1 VRFTSFFSGVDTMLR
16 LTLTGFLCVCLSNS
30 IQAGSIPYHSPGR
43 AIEAG
48 SAATFTSTGENV
60 VTYFAGSSAAFSS
73 EIGLRANG
81 FLVGAYALP
90 NHGSPV
96 GASFD
101 FGPIPAGQSLVFE
114 LRVISAGYSVYSD
127 PNFNVSGLNHVYST
141 HYSPST
147 ISSIPV
153 SGVYIGFEDLLHL
166 GDKDY
171 DDHQFVFTNVART
184 GPDPG
189 PTLPTTT
196 PEPASAVL
204 LATGLLGFAG
214 VMWQRRRLT
223 APPRNQHSQVPA

>member
-1 VRFTSFFSGVDTMLR
+1 MLR

-90 NHGSPV
+90 NHGTPV

-127 PNFNVSGLNHVYST
+127 PAFNVSGLNHVYST
-141 HYSPST
+141 IYSPST

-184 GPDPG
+184 GPDPASG
-189 PTLPTTT
+189 FSDPGTTFPDRGITT
-196 PEPASAVL
+196 PEPASAAL

-214 VMWQRRRLT
+214 VMWQRRRL
-223 APPRNQHSQVPA
+223 AAHPRSQHSQVPAQ